1 MTYTSHTI
9 QLNLFKVFN
18 SLVFST
24 FTELNNHHHNQSY
37 NIFISPKTNSILINT
52 HSCPQLSIV
61 LPCDLYFCEVQ
72 SDVSS
77 FTLDFSNLS
86 PLYLLVSLV
95 KYLSTGWTNFG
106 FTDFLYCFPLL
117 LLSDTNIY
125 SFFSFF
131 FTYQVAYY
139 ISWTLVY
146 SEGYTFGRSKMI
158 LNRSKI

>member
-24 FTELNNHHHNQSY
+24 FTDLNNHHHNQSY

-61 LPCDLYFCEVQ
+61 FPCDLYFCEVQ

-77 FTLDFSNLS
+77 FTLDFGNLS
-86 PLYLLVSLV
+86 PLFLLVSLV
-95 KYLSTGWTNFG
+95 KYLSTGWTNFW
-106 FTDFLYCFPLL
+106 FHWLPLL
-117 LLSDTNIY
+117 FSTAA
-125 SFFSFF
+125 SFRYKYIFF
-131 FTYQVAYY
+131 FFFLLY
-139 ISWTLVY
+139 IPGSILY
-146 SEGYTFGRSKMI
+146 I
-158 LNRSKI
+158 LNTSIFWRVYFW